1 MTIVGKPVGDELDFW
16 AEGTAIMLP
25 HSGTAVGFS
34 TERHNYQT
42 GCPEPECHPPIQRH
56 PIAVK
61 TLAPDVSPAFTW
73 ADFAAGR
80 DPYLD
85 AVFGLIRK

>member
-1 MTIVGKPVGDELDFW
+1 
-16 AEGTAIMLP
+16 MLP
-25 HSGTAVGFS
+25 HAGTAVSYS
-34 TERHNYQT
+34 TQRHNYQT

-56 PIAVK
+56 PIAVRS
-61 TLAPDVSPAFTW
+61 LAPDVAPAFTW

-85 AVFGLIRK
+85 TVFQLMRK